1 MPTINLRG
9 QLMNLSLPQVMGI
22 LNVTPDSFFPDS
34 RAKDAE
40 DVLRRAKKMVAEG
53 ATILDIGGCSTR
65 PGSKAPSEE
74 EEWQRLFPGLEAV
87 RKALPEVPLSVDTFR
102 AVVARRCVLEFG
114 VEIINDIS
122 GGDADHAMFETIA
135 ELGVAY
141 VLTHNDSALSLHPD
155 LSPEEVLSSVARYLA
170 GRIQRL
176 QELGVAD
183 IILDPGYGFGKTLQQ
198 NYALVHSLPDL
209 IRCFDTYPILIGFS
223 RKSMIYHLLD
233 SAPEEAL
240 TGTVALNTLALQ
252 AGAHILRV
260 HDVREAVETV
270 KVWKA
275 TQIGIHH

>member
-1 MPTINLRG
+1 M
-9 QLMNLSLPQVMGI
+9 
-22 LNVTPDSFFPDS
+22 
-34 RAKDAE
+34 
-40 DVLRRAKKMVAEG
+40 
-53 ATILDIGGCSTR
+53 
-65 PGSKAPSEE
+65 
-74 EEWQRLFPGLEAV
+74 
-87 RKALPEVPLSVDTFR
+87 
-102 AVVARRCVLEFG
+102 VARRSVQEFG

-122 GGDADHAMFETIA
+122 GGDADNAMFETVA
-135 ELGVAY
+135 ELGAAY
-141 VLTHNDSALSLHPD
+141 VLTHNDPALSQHPD

-170 GRIQRL
+170 ERIQRL

-198 NYALVHSLPDL
+198 NYALVHSLPSL
-209 IRCFDTYPILIGFS
+209 IRCFETYPILIGVS
-223 RKSMIYHLLD
+223 RKSMIYRLLG

-275 TQIGIHH
+275 TQIDIQH